1 MRKEK
6 VEQEE
11 WEAERKRG
19 VTIKPETKKGGSSEG
34 RLGGAAILAQCTKA
48 PPPDPVQS
56 TSFNASTIEKR
67 SRQGIRSGP
76 TMTAPKVL
84 EWMISTRQTGGFES
98 TKQMQRLRRNR
109 GTPPS
114 SDFSARGRGGVDLG
128 NVILVRR
135 LQVQIRA
142 RWV

>member
-1 MRKEK
+1 M
-6 VEQEE
+6 EQEG
-11 WEAERKRG
+11 WEAKRKGRI
-19 VTIKPETKKGGSSEG
+19 TIKPETKGGLSEG

-135 LQVQIRA
+135 LQVQIKA
-142 RWV
+142 RRV